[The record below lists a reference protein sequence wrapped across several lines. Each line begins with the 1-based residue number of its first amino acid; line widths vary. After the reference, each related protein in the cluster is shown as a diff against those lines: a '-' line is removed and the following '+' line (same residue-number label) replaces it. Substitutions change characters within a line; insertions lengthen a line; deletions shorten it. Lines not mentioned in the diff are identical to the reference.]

1 MKRPKPLDVAK
12 PVKLIFVGG
21 FLGSGKTTALGALA
35 RDIIRKGLRVGIVTN
50 DQSGNLAD
58 TVIVQQMLAEL
69 NVPVEE
75 VVEGCFCCKFDDLI
89 NQIEKILIHEPD
101 ILMGE
106 PVGSCT
112 DFVAAV
118 AHPIKIHYRD
128 AFTFAPFST
137 MVDPERVRELLLK
150 EIESSFPEEVA
161 YLFEK
166 QLEEAD
172 LIVLNKCD
180 LLDSTEKDRLVKAIR
195 DRFPE
200 KEVLVTSALL
210 GAGIKAWLEN
220 LLSGRPGADTVLRQ
234 IDYDRYAQ
242 AEAILGWLNA
252 AVKVRSQTTFAPEDL
267 MQRLL
272 LEIRDSLRLRNAGI
286 GHLKLVLT
294 SGGKSTWANL
304 TDLRSDPRLGPMRAE
319 TVSGGTL
326 LVNARVKL
334 EPAELET
341 VVRNALVSVAEV
353 MACHFDIV
361 DLQCFSPAYP
371 NPPYRM
377 QEGVES

>member
-1 MKRPKPLDVAK
+1 MPPPQPLKVAK

-35 RDIIRKGLRVGIVTN
+35 RDVIRRGLRVGIVTN

-69 NVPVEE
+69 NVPVQE

-89 NQIEKILIHEPD
+89 HQIEKILDHGPD
-101 ILMGE
+101 ILLGE

-137 MVDPERVRELLLK
+137 MVDPDRVRELLLK
-150 EIESSFPEEVA
+150 ETESTFPEDVA

-166 QLEEAD
+166 QIEEAD
-172 LIVLNKCD
+172 LIVLNKSD
-180 LLDSTEKDRLVKAIR
+180 LLNPAETDRLVKALQ
-195 DRFPE
+195 DRFPG
-200 KEVLVTSALL
+200 KEVLVTSALKGNGML
-210 GAGIKAWLEN
+210 SWLN
-220 LLSGRPGADTVLRQ
+220 ILLSDRPGADTILRQ

-242 AEAILGWLNA
+242 AEAVLGWL
-252 AVKVRSQTTFAPEDL
+252 L
-267 MQRLL
+267 QRLL
-272 LEIRDSLRLRNAGI
+272 LVIRDRLRQRKAGI
-286 GHLKLVLT
+286 GHLKLALT
-294 SGGKSTWANL
+294 SGGQSMWANL
-304 TDLRSDPRLGPMRAE
+304 TDLGSEPQLGQVHTDA
-319 TVSGGTL
+319 TSGGTL

-334 EPAELET
+334 DPAELEA
-341 VVRNALVSVAEV
+341 VVRAALAE
-353 MACHFDIV
+353 AAESDTRQIDIV

-371 NPPYRM
+371 QPPYRM